1 MLSKKVD
8 TKYKKH
14 IGDYLL
20 EYDHYSGLI
29 RIEYKGDLI
38 KAYEAKVHEADDKF
52 DSLKERLQRVVEK
65 QTN

>member
-1 MLSKKVD
+1 MIEKAVD

-29 RIEYKGDLI
+29 KIAYKGDLI
-38 KAYEAKVHEADDKF
+38 KAYEAKVHEADAKF
-52 DSLKERLQRVVEK
+52 DNFKEKLQKVVEK
-65 QTN
+65 QTK